1 MIACPCHPLSK
12 QMVHTVCK
20 PLKQLLL
27 CKGCD
32 FERYGDTYVTTPVPP
47 LIFDS
52 IDLAYIKYDG
62 LQLSNSSIVTELAV
76 EKRFRH

>member
-12 QMVHTVCK
+12 QMIHTACK
-20 PLKQLLL
+20 PLKQLFL

-32 FERYGDTYVTTPVPP
+32 LERYGVTYVTTPVPP

-52 IDLAYIKYDG
+52 INLAYIKYDG